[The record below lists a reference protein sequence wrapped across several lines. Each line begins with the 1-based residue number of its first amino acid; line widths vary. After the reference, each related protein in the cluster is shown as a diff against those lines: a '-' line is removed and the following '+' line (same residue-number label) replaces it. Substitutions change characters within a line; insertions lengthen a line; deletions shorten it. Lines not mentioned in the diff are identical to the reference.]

1 MRRSEALRI
10 LGLEPNATLT
20 EAKKAYRQLV
30 KAVHPDKNP
39 DPNARHLFHLVQDA
53 YELISTTQEQAWA
66 SEREARA
73 RAEREYKE
81 REARVRA
88 EWEAKERVREARER
102 QAREAQRKWE
112 RQRAA
117 AATGIEGI
125 IGCSY
130 KVPIVMIAVLCP
142 GASLALCYIVEKVFH
157 FKWMIALA
165 PILSVG
171 SIFLASHLWELAGKR
186 VKEYQLKKYDKN
198 NPSPSEDATEQSR
211 SSTA

>member
-1 MRRSEALRI
+1 
-10 LGLEPNATLT
+10 LEPNATLA

-39 DPNARHLFHLVQDA
+39 DPNARHLFHLVQEA

-66 SEREARA
+66 SESEARA

-88 EWEAKERVREARER
+88 EWEAKERAYKERRAREAKER
-102 QAREAQRKWE
+102 QAREAQREWE

-186 VKEYQLKKYDKN
+186 VKEYQLKKYDRN
-198 NPSPSEDATEQSR
+198 NPPPSQDATEQSR